1 MVSDKSVKHFYD
13 FEAEIYDK
21 KRFADLLGK
30 YTDEK
35 QKAIIKKMLE
45 HPPPTIILEI
55 GCGTGRFTTM
65 LAKTGF
71 MVLATDISTSMIR
84 ITKMKI
90 LKLLKSE
97 QKKLDIEYLV
107 CDANFLPFRE
117 EICDYVVSVNVIN
130 HIPEWNKTVREVNRV
145 LKKNKFFIVNFPL
158 IHSICLPFAVTV
170 NLRKK
175 SLLGEV
181 YSKWFSLKEVIRVLT
196 KNYFSICDMIGLFIP
211 PFPFSRLQLKQSM
224 IKVLDTINKYT
235 FSTPLKFFATNL
247 FVKCRKD
254 LLR

>member
-1 MVSDKSVKHFYD
+1 MVSGKLVKNFYD
-13 FEAEIYDK
+13 FEAEIYDE
-21 KRFADLLGK
+21 KRFTDLLGK

-45 HPPPTIILEI
+45 HPPTIILEI

-97 QKKLDIEYLV
+97 QKKLDIEYLI

-117 EICDYVVSVNVIN
+117 EIFDCVVSVNVIN
-130 HIPEWNKTVREVNRV
+130 HIPEWNGTVKDVNRV

-158 IHSICLPFAVTV
+158 IHSIFLPFAFIV
-170 NLRKK
+170 NIRKK

-181 YSKWFSLKEVIRVLT
+181 YSKWFSLKEIIRVLT
-196 KNYFSICDMIGLFIP
+196 KNHFSICDMIGLFTL
-211 PFPFSRLQLKQSM
+211 PFSFSRLQLKQP
-224 IKVLDTINKYT
+224 IVKVLDSINKYAS
-235 FSTPLKFFATNL
+235 STPLKFFVTNL
-247 FVKCRKD
+247 FVKCRRKSS
-254 LLR
+254 